1 MGARGRARAGVGAGL
16 SAARANVPAMACPH
30 PHARSRLLARLADT
44 REVDLLVVGG
54 GATGLGCALDAA
66 ARGHSV
72 LLVEARDFA
81 AGTSSRSTKLIH
93 GGVRYL
99 AQGRIGLVREALRER
114 ARLLRNAPALV
125 HPLRFVVPAR
135 SLAERLLLRV
145 GLGAYEALAGRDGLG
160 GCTLLDGAGLRAAL
174 PGLRDE
180 GLDDGGLGG
189 GVAFHDAQF
198 DDAGLALALAR
209 TASAH
214 GALLLNHC
222 AAHAL
227 VLEAGRLRGVVLREA
242 EGGRTYRI
250 AARAVIN
257 ATGVWSDALRRL
269 ADPGGRALLRPSQGV
284 HLVVDADCLP
294 GGDALLVPR
303 MPDGRVLFMIPWG
316 GRVLIGTTDTPRTD
330 APAEPEPLAGE
341 VDELLAAA
349 ARWLRRPPAREA
361 VRSVFVGLRPLLQE
375 GEREAAQGGAS
386 SRISREHRVEV
397 SAKGL
402 VSVLGG
408 KWTTYRA
415 MAEEAVDAAE
425 AVGGLAQ
432 RRSPTATLALDC
444 GVHHGLEGEG
454 EAGGDTALQGTPP
467 GLPPGLLP
475 GTAAVRR
482 ALREDFALSI
492 EDVLARR
499 SRALFLDAAAAAAVA
514 PAVADIVAGELGWS
528 TPRRE
533 AELAAFLALA
543 ARYCARSRSTASS
556 PPSG

>member
-1 MGARGRARAGVGAGL
+1 ME
-16 SAARANVPAMACPH
+16 AAH
-30 PHARSRLLARLADT
+30 PHARARLLGRLADT
-44 REVDLLVVGG
+44 RAVDLVVVGG

-114 ARLLRNAPALV
+114 GRLLRNAPALV
-125 HPLRFVVPAR
+125 HPLRLVVPAR
-135 SLAERLLLRV
+135 TLAERLLLRV
-145 GLGAYEALAGRDGLG
+145 GLGAYEALAGADGLG
-160 GCTLLDGAGLRAAL
+160 GCRMLDAAGLRAAL

-180 GLDDGGLGG
+180 GLRG

-209 TASAH
+209 TANAH

-227 VLEAGRLRGVVLREA
+227 VVEDGRWRGIIVREA
-242 EGGRTYRI
+242 EGGRMYRI

-257 ATGVWSDALRRL
+257 ATGVWGDALRQR
-269 ADPGGRALLRPSQGV
+269 ADPAARALLRPSQGV

-316 GRVLIGTTDTPRTD
+316 GKVLIGTTDTPRTD
-330 APAEPEPLAGE
+330 APDEPEPFAGE
-341 VDELLAAA
+341 VDDLLAAA

-361 VRSVFVGLRPLLQE
+361 VRSVFVGLRPLL
-375 GEREAAQGGAS
+375 GEREGEGGGERGGAS

-397 SAKGL
+397 STQGL

-415 MAEEAVDAAE
+415 MAEEAVDVAE
-425 AVGGLAQ
+425 AVGGLV
-432 RRSPTATLALDC
+432 RRSSPTATLALDC
-444 GVHHGLEGEG
+444 GVPAGAQGEG
-454 EAGGDTALQGTPP
+454 EAGGDAALAGTPP

-475 GTAAVRR
+475 GAAAVRR

-528 TPRRE
+528 ALRRD
-533 AELAAFLALA
+533 AELAAFRALA

>member
-1 MGARGRARAGVGAGL
+1 MDAG
-16 SAARANVPAMACPH
+16 H
-30 PHARSRLLARLADT
+30 PHARNRLLARLADM
-44 REVDLLVVGG
+44 RAVDLVVVGG

-135 SLAERLLLRV
+135 NLAERLLLRV
-145 GLGAYEALAGRDGLG
+145 GLGAYEALAGAEGLG
-160 GCTLLDGAGLRAAL
+160 GCRMLDPVGLRAAL
-174 PGLRDE
+174 PGLCDE
-180 GLDDGGLGG
+180 GVHG

-222 AAHAL
+222 AALEL
-227 VLEAGRLRGVVLREA
+227 VEEDGRLCGVVVREA
-242 EGGRTYRI
+242 EGGRDYRI

-257 ATGVWSDALRRL
+257 ATGVWGDALRRR
-269 ADPGGRALLRPSQGV
+269 ADPAARPLLRPSQGV
-284 HLVVDADCLP
+284 HVVVDADCLP

-303 MPDGRVLFMIPWG
+303 MPDGRVLFIIPWG
-316 GRVLIGTTDTPRTD
+316 GKVLIGTTDTPRTD
-330 APAEPEPLAGE
+330 APDEPEPLAGE
-341 VDELLAAA
+341 VDDLLAAA

-361 VRSVFVGLRPLLQE
+361 VRSVFVGLRPLL
-375 GEREAAQGGAS
+375 GEREGEGGGERGGAS

-397 SAKGL
+397 STQGL

-415 MAEEAVDAAE
+415 MAEEAVDAVE

-432 RRSPTATLALDC
+432 RSSPTATLALDC
-444 GVHHGLEGEG
+444 GVRPGAEGEG
-454 EAGGDTALQGTPP
+454 EVGVDASLPGTPP
-467 GLPPGLLP
+467 GLPPGLVP
-475 GTAAVRR
+475 GAAAVRR

-514 PAVADIVAGELGWS
+514 PAVADIVAHELGWS
-528 TPRRE
+528 APRRE

-556 PPSG
+556 PPPG

>member
-1 MGARGRARAGVGAGL
+1 META
-16 SAARANVPAMACPH
+16 H
-30 PHARSRLLARLADT
+30 PHARARLLGRLADT
-44 REVDLLVVGG
+44 HAVDLVVVGG

-114 ARLLRNAPALV
+114 GHLLRNAPALV
-125 HPLRFVVPAR
+125 HPLRLVVPAR
-135 SLAERLLLRV
+135 MLAERLLLRV
-145 GLGAYEALAGRDGLG
+145 GLGAYEALAGADGLG
-160 GCTLLDGAGLRAAL
+160 GCRMLDAAGLRVAL

-180 GLDDGGLGG
+180 GLRG

-222 AAHAL
+222 AVHAL
-227 VLEAGRLRGVVLREA
+227 VVEDGRLRGVVVHEA
-242 EGGRTYRI
+242 EGGRTYRV

-257 ATGVWSDALRRL
+257 ATGVWGDALRRR
-269 ADPGGRALLRPSQGV
+269 ADPAARVLLRPSQGV

-316 GRVLIGTTDTPRTD
+316 GKVLIGTTDTPRAD
-330 APAEPEPLAGE
+330 APDEPEPLAGE
-341 VDELLAAA
+341 VDDLLAAA
-349 ARWLRRPPAREA
+349 ARWLRRPPTPGA
-361 VRSVFVGLRPLLQE
+361 VRSVFVGLRPLLGE
-375 GEREAAQGGAS
+375 GEGGGEPGGAS
-386 SRISREHRVEV
+386 SRVSREHRVEV
-397 SAKGL
+397 SAQGL

-425 AVGGLAQ
+425 AVGGLA
-432 RRSPTATLALDC
+432 RRSSPTATLALDC
-444 GVHHGLEGEG
+444 GVRPGAEGEG
-454 EAGGDTALQGTPP
+454 EAGGDAALPGTPP

-475 GTAAVRR
+475 GAAAVRR
-482 ALREDFALSI
+482 ALREDFARSI

-514 PAVADIVAGELGWS
+514 PAVADLVAHELGWS
-528 TPRRE
+528 APRRE

>member
-1 MGARGRARAGVGAGL
+1 ME
-16 SAARANVPAMACPH
+16 AAH
-30 PHARSRLLARLADT
+30 PHARARLLARLADT
-44 REVDLLVVGG
+44 HAVDLVVVGG

-72 LLVEARDFA
+72 LLLEARDFA

-114 ARLLRNAPALV
+114 GRLLRNAPALV
-125 HPLRFVVPAR
+125 HPLRLVVPAR
-135 SLAERLLLRV
+135 TLAERLLLRV
-145 GLGAYEALAGRDGLG
+145 GLGAYEALAGADGLG
-160 GCTLLDGAGLRAAL
+160 GCRMLDAAGLRAAL

-180 GLDDGGLGG
+180 GLRG

-198 DDAGLALALAR
+198 DDAGLALAIAR
-209 TASAH
+209 TASGH

-222 AAHAL
+222 AAHEL
-227 VLEAGRLRGVVLREA
+227 VVEAGRLRGVVVREA
-242 EGGRTYRI
+242 EGGRAYRI

-257 ATGVWSDALRRL
+257 ATGVWGDTLRRR
-269 ADPGGRALLRPSQGV
+269 ADPAARPLLRPSQGV

-303 MPDGRVLFMIPWG
+303 MPDGRVLFMIPWCG
-316 GRVLIGTTDTPRTD
+316 KVLIGTTDTPRAD
-330 APAEPEPLAGE
+330 APDEPEPLAGE
-341 VDELLAAA
+341 VDDLLAAA

-361 VRSVFVGLRPLLQE
+361 VRSVFVGLRPLLDDGAPAG
-375 GEREAAQGGAS
+375 GEVS
-386 SRISREHRVEV
+386 SRISRQHRVEV
-397 SAKGL
+397 STQGL

-415 MAEEAVDAAE
+415 MAEEAVDVAE
-425 AVGGLAQ
+425 AVGGLV
-432 RRSPTATLALDC
+432 RRSSPTATLALDC
-444 GVHHGLEGEG
+444 GVPPGAQGEG
-454 EAGGDTALQGTPP
+454 EAGGDAALAGTPP

-475 GTAAVRR
+475 GAAAVRR

-528 TPRRE
+528 APRRE

-543 ARYCARSRSTASS
+543 GRYCARSRSTASS